1 MYVVAGSEDSDMSGG
16 VIACFFVLA
25 RVDVS
30 KKKLGLIGLAR
41 VSVPGHR
48 VRELP
53 MLENSELWEP
63 ARERTAQE
71 AG

>member
-30 KKKLGLIGLAR
+30 KKNLD
-41 VSVPGHR
+41 
-48 VRELP
+48 
-53 MLENSELWEP
+53 
-63 ARERTAQE
+63 
-71 AG
+71 